1 METSILSPIIVGLVW
16 AFNGLGLPKKF
27 SPLIAIGIGL
37 LMAWSYNQ
45 DLWQGVAAG
54 LVAVG
59 LYSGTKNTYQAFVNK

>member
-1 METSILSPIIVGLVW
+1 METSILSPIIIGLVW
-16 AFNGLGLPKKF
+16 VFNGLGLPKRF
-27 SPLIAIGIGL
+27 SPLLAIGIGL

-59 LYSGTKNTYQAFVNK
+59 LYSGTKATVGK

>member
-16 AFNGLGLPKKF
+16 AGNGLGIPKKF
-27 SPLIAIGIGL
+27 SPLLAIGIGL

-45 DLWQGVAAG
+45 DLWQGVAGG

-59 LYSGTKNTYQAFVNK
+59 LYSTGKNTYEAVVK

>member
-16 AFNGLGLPKKF
+16 AANGVGMSKRF
-27 SPLIAIGIGL
+27 SPLLAIGIGV

-54 LVAVG
+54 LVAMG
-59 LYSGTKNTYQAFVNK
+59 LWSGTKTTVGK

>member
-16 AFNGLGLPKKF
+16 AFNGLGMPKRF
-27 SPLIAIGIGL
+27 SPLLAIGIGL

-59 LYSGTKNTYQAFVNK
+59 LYSGTKATVGK

>member
-16 AFNGLGLPKKF
+16 AFNGMGMPKRF
-27 SPLIAIGIGL
+27 SPLLAIGIGV

-59 LYSGTKNTYQAFVNK
+59 LYSGTKATVGK

>member
-16 AFNGLGLPKKF
+16 AFNGMGVPKKY
-27 SPLIAIGIGL
+27 SPLIAIGVGV

-54 LVAVG
+54 LLAIG
-59 LYSGTKNTYQAFVNK
+59 LWSTGKNTYEAVSK

>member
-1 METSILSPIIVGLVW
+1 METSILSPIIIGLVW
-16 AFNGLGLPKKF
+16 AANGLGLDKKY
-27 SPLIAIGIGL
+27 SPLLAIGIGL

-59 LYSGTKNTYQAFVNK
+59 LYSTGKNAIEAVSN

>member
-16 AFNGLGLPKKF
+16 AANGLGLDKKY
-27 SPLIAIGIGL
+27 SPLLAVGIGL

-45 DLWQGVAAG
+45 DIWQGVAAG

-59 LYSGTKNTYQAFVNK
+59 LYSGTKNTYKAVVNK